1 MIWTPLLS
9 AHSTSNYRPSTMQSG
24 KISHS
29 ALGHAPLRVP
39 ASVHMMHGLHGHH
52 TSIPK
57 QYSGYHCL
65 LGVCKACSGSG
76 WAATIFHGI
85 LAVGKVSLGC
95 IEYALCV
102 RVNTWVMSNMLYSEC
117 PGLQAIRDR
126 HVGLFGEHAATMI
139 QFMWQDDIRGVA
151 MFIKEC
157 LGVYYGTVP
166 DGGQAS
172 DQP

>member
-1 MIWTPLLS
+1 MAEADSP
-9 AHSTSNYRPSTMQSG
+9 YSG
-24 KISHS
+24 TQMHD
-29 ALGHAPLRVP
+29 L
-39 ASVHMMHGLHGHH
+39 HGLP

-65 LGVCKACSGSG
+65 LCVCKACSGSG
-76 WAATIFHGI
+76 WAAIIFHGI

-95 IEYALCV
+95 IEDALCMRGEHLGDEQHV
-102 RVNTWVMSNMLYSEC
+102 VFEC

-151 MFIKEC
+151 MFSQGM
-157 LGVYYGTVP
+157 LG
-166 DGGQAS
+166 S
-172 DQP
+172 ILRH